1 MSSKAGKRSAKKSSA
16 KKSSTAKSSTA
27 KSSAKKSATAG
38 KGGTASKKSSTAKKP
53 SLQSLRNSLVGTWR
67 LISAEDRASASDP
80 WVNGTFGIPPSG
92 YFIYDATGHAS
103 IQIMTTPPV
112 KLADPS
118 SPNSP
123 TPDEALEIFNG
134 YIAYYGTYTLD
145 EENIYHQVEG
155 AWDPRQ
161 VGSVQTRPYE
171 LKGDQLIIGDQVTY
185 IRVLERVK

>member
-1 MSSKAGKRSAKKSSA
+1 MSSKSKKSTTAKKGA
-16 KKSSTAKSSTA
+16 TT
-27 KSSAKKSATAG
+27 KKSATAK
-38 KGGTASKKSSTAKKP
+38 KGAKAKQP
-53 SLQSLRNSLVGTWR
+53 SLQSLQKNLVGTWR
-67 LISAEDRASASDP
+67 LMSAEDRSSPSDP

-112 KLADPS
+112 KLADPA

-123 TPDEALEIFNG
+123 TPAEALEIFNG

-145 EENIYHQVEG
+145 DKNIYHQVEG

-171 LKGDQLIIGDQVTY
+171 LKGDQLIIGDQITY
-185 IRVLERVK
+185 IRVLQRVK